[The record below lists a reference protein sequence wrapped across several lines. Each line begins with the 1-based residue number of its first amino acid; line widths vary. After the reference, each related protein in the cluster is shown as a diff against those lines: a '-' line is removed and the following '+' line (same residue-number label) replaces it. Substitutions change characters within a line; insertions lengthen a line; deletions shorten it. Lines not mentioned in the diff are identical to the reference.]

1 MKKALEKF
9 GQKTYRVRVVD
20 TVLDLDAE
28 KHKESIKNVS
38 NFYNFNFGDDGLR
51 MWQAYNIGE
60 GKLVQWD
67 SLKPSKNAVQLKVI
81 SDWTDI
87 AISDSYEDPVPATTK
102 HKQNLICPLE
112 NCIREFK
119 NKETLDQHI
128 LQGQCEYQLEKEALS
143 DKSKIIY
150 AKKLSNAPLC
160 CPDMTAENVFEDD
173 SLVNRC
179 CGWALKSKKKK
190 TVFNQ
195 KQKDF
200 MIEKFQIGKR
210 TGSKVDAN
218 TASEEMRSGHLGFSK
233 DEFLTGQQIGSYF
246 CRLAQQDRKSDSNDY
261 RAADEEN
268 RRSILKKEITKTIDI

>member
-1 MKKALEKF
+1 M
-9 GQKTYRVRVVD
+9 
-20 TVLDLDAE
+20 
-28 KHKESIKNVS
+28 
-38 NFYNFNFGDDGLR
+38 
-51 MWQAYNIGE
+51 
-60 GKLVQWD
+60 VQWD

-87 AISDSYEDPVPATTK
+87 AISDSYEDPVPTTTK
-102 HKQNLICPLE
+102 HKQSLICPLE

-128 LQGQCEYQLEKEALS
+128 LQGQCEHQLEKEALS

-233 DEFLTGQQIGSYF
+233 DEFLTGQQIGNYF
-246 CRLAQQDRKSDSNDY
+246 CRLAQQDRNSDSNDY